1 MNALTPPDGTLTTA
15 LTRLPDEVRHAIGL
29 FNQRDFDECHH
40 ELQAVWYRERDPVRL
55 LYQGIVQ
62 IGAAAIH
69 LDRRHWRQAL
79 TLFDRARPKLAACPA
94 VFLGVDVA
102 RLRADAARCEAAI
115 RAAGPDGVHARTPEI
130 FPTIALA
137 ADRPPLTS

>member
-1 MNALTPPDGTLTTA
+1 MSVLIPPDGTLTTA

-29 FNQRDFDECHH
+29 FNRRDFDECHH
-40 ELQAVWYRERDPVRL
+40 ELQAVWYRERDPIRL

-62 IGAAAIH
+62 IGAAALH
-69 LDRRHWRQAL
+69 LERRHWRQAL

-115 RAAGPDGVHARTPEI
+115 RAAGPDGVHACGTDL
-130 FPTIALA
+130 FPTIGLA
-137 ADRPPLTS
+137 GSGRPL